1 MTAIV
6 TFLTFIPL
14 QNSQKIQQVAT
25 RSEICEFW
33 AFYNPLTISA
43 LLNKASKKPF
53 EAGGS
58 RDLGYFTTPL
68 WQDHH
73 TV

>member
-1 MTAIV
+1 MV
-6 TFLTFIPL
+6 FIPL
-14 QNSQKIQQVAT
+14 QNSQKIKQVAT

-33 AFYNPLTISA
+33 AFYNPLTISV
-43 LLNKASKKPF
+43 LQNKASEKPF
-53 EAGGS
+53 AAGVS

-68 WQDHH
+68 RQDHH